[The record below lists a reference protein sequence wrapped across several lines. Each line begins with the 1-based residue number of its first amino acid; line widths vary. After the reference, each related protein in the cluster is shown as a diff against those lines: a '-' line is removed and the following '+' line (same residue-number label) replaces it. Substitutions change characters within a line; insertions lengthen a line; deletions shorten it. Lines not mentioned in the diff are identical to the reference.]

1 MINCF
6 DPTEIRLLVKVVDEA
21 CLQVSCADKLAKEML
36 AMRVIYLA
44 GRGERDFGVLLSA
57 ALYGETIAYAA

>member
-1 MINCF
+1 
-6 DPTEIRLLVKVVDEA
+6 LVKVVDEA